1 MQSESKIGLQ
11 GCIPSGGSGED
22 LFPCLVQL
30 LETITYLDLWPQP
43 AIIPLWPLLP
53 SHHLLLWFWP
63 SYPPLVA
70 PLWSPLGP
78 VEIIQD
84 NLSTFK
90 SPNLISS
97 AKSLSPYKVTGT
109 GSRDSLLG
117 AIIQPTMAYP
127 QWREDRAQN
136 LPDSCLRAI
145 ELILQF
151 LSLPQEKIDR
161 RENAKQKLTIQ
172 LFWNVCSS
180 PLPIFYIEMFGVS
193 LLSCRSAFIYSEYLD
208 INPLADI

>member
-1 MQSESKIGLQ
+1 MAPSSIFKASNIASHPYHHITFFFYSEISIHFPHIRTLVTAFWVQVYPHLKIL
-11 GCIPSGGSGED
+11 
-22 LFPCLVQL
+22 
-30 LETITYLDLWPQP
+30 
-43 AIIPLWPLLP
+43 
-53 SHHLLLWFWP
+53 
-63 SYPPLVA
+63 
-70 PLWSPLGP
+70 
-78 VEIIQD
+78 
-84 NLSTFK
+84 NLT
-90 SPNLISS
+90 SS